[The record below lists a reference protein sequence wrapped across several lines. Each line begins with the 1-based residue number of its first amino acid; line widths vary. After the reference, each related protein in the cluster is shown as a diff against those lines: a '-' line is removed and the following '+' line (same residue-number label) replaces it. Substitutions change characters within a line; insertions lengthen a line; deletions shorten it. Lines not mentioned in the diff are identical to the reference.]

1 MLVRQARTT
10 GFRRLVSMPPLRG
23 SFWALVLYDVAEQI
37 RLDTLRSLASVEA
50 PRREPV
56 FKHPVPDY
64 VRFER
69 PPVVENLGPV
79 PISSVGQFQA
89 RIKYFEYGVVSVELR
104 QDFEGDW
111 DDLVKLSS
119 RLLAEPDFEKRT
131 SEMVRGCLE
140 RARGALV
147 DAYDSWLNEDYY
159 IIQIHEALD
168 HRGQPLTAT
177 ALLAEHGRHVAQIV
191 RGEASP
197 LAQSQQS
204 DALQAALSYYPCD
217 LLVAGWVGAFV
228 YDTPEGAAPT
238 IQLLEYANTQL
249 LEFRHYDE
257 VLTRVLNEVY
267 RMLGHRGWFLRRWKM
282 AGEAERLNAMRLDVR
297 ELAER
302 ADNAIK
308 FLSDMFYARA
318 YRIAANRVGVPDYRY
333 LVDEKLKIA
342 GELYEVMVNEFHQ
355 ARTFVLEAMVVAI
368 LVIELVH
375 LFAWR

>member
-1 MLVRQARTT
+1 
-10 GFRRLVSMPPLRG
+10 MPPLRG

-37 RLDTLRSLASVEA
+37 RLDGLRSLSGMEA

-69 PPVVENLGPV
+69 PPVVENLGV
-79 PISSVGQFQA
+79 VSMSGGEQFQA

-104 QDFEGDW
+104 LDFEAGW
-111 DDLVKLSS
+111 SDLVRLSS
-119 RLLAEPDFEKRT
+119 RLLSEPEFERRT
-131 SEMVRGCLE
+131 SEIVRGCLK
-140 RARGALV
+140 RAPDALI
-147 DAYDSWLNEDYY
+147 DPYENWLSEDYY
-159 IIQIHEALD
+159 LIQVKEALD
-168 HRGQPLTAT
+168 DQGRPLTA
-177 ALLAEHGRHVAQIV
+177 ASMLAEHGQHVAQMV
-191 RGEASP
+191 RGDTSP
-197 LAQSQQS
+197 LAQAEQNE
-204 DALQAALSYYPCD
+204 ALQAALSYYPSD
-217 LLVAGWVGAFV
+217 LLVVGWVAAFV

-267 RMLGHRGWFLRRWKM
+267 RMLGHRGRFLRRWKM

-297 ELAER
+297 ELTER
-302 ADNAIK
+302 TDNAIK

-318 YRIAANRVGVPDYRY
+318 YRMAASRVGVPDYRN
-333 LVDEKLKIA
+333 LVDQKLKVA

-355 ARTFVLEAMVVAI
+355 ARAFILEVMVVAI
-368 LVIELVH
+368 LVIELIDV
-375 LFAWR
+375 FTRR